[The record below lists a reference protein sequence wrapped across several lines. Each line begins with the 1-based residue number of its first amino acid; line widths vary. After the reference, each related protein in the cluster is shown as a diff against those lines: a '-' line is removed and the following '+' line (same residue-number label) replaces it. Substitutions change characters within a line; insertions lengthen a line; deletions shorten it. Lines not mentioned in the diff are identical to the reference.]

1 MVRGDVEFDSDQE
14 SGSEIASMQKPAR
27 QSRAAL
33 LGSRYPLGPFRSGS
47 SLKFDSLRS

>member
-27 QSRAAL
+27 QRAAL

-47 SLKFDSLRS
+47 SLKF